1 MIESL
6 GELADNLAGLVEVG
20 AKINRQLTTL
30 LHLEETAT
38 LELPDVSA

>member
-6 GELADNLAGLVEVG
+6 GDLADNLRDMVEVG
-20 AKINRQLTTL
+20 ARINRPLTTL